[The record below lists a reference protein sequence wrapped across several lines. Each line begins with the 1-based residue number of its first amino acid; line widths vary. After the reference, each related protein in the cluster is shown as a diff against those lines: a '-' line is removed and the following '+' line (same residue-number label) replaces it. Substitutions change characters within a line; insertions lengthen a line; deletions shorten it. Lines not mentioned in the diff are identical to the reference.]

1 MRYATSP
8 NWLLLLVFSLLIN
21 LMAGLCLVWMS
32 IERTSNGYNLDQLQ
46 KNLAQ
51 RRFLH
56 AKLEVERDR
65 LLAPGDLRRRA
76 VTLGLHEAET
86 RQIRHLPAPSSNTLD
101 KQP

>member
-51 RRFLH
+51 R
-56 AKLEVERDR
+56 
-65 LLAPGDLRRRA
+65 
-76 VTLGLHEAET
+76 
-86 RQIRHLPAPSSNTLD
+86 
-101 KQP
+101 

>member
-1 MRYATSP
+1 MKYVTSSS
-8 NWLLLLVFSLLIN
+8 WLLLLVFSLLFN

-32 IERTSNGYNLDQLQ
+32 IERTNNGYNLDRLQ
-46 KNLAQ
+46 KNLAE

-76 VTLGLHEAET
+76 AALGLHEAET
-86 RQIRHLPAPSSNTLD
+86 RQIRHLPAPSSTALE